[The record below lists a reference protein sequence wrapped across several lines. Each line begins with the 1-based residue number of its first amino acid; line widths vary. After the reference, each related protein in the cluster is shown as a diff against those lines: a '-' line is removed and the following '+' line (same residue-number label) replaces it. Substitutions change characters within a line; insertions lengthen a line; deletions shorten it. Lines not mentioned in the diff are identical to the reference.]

1 MTIARHESPLPF
13 ESRRCGR
20 WPVIGCHRPASWSD
34 ASGSARSRCS
44 VRCAHSREGLVETQ
58 SGEGTFVARRPAAG
72 APDVAWQT
80 SALGTALADTGP
92 LLELVSPRPLEA
104 NSLSGGYLPP
114 DLQPTALLMKAMTRA
129 QRRPG
134 AWGTVPV
141 SGLPELREWFP
152 SEVANGGN
160 AGDVVIATGGQA
172 ALTSALRAV
181 CEPGGAMVLESPT
194 YLGAIAAARASGLRI
209 VPIAGRWDGPDPR
222 RPTCRRCSPPSPT
235 SPVTTRFCGMT

>member
-20 WPVIGCHRPASWSD
+20 CDRLPSTRQLVRRFGVSPVTVQRALRTLAG
-34 ASGSARSRCS
+34 
-44 VRCAHSREGLVETQ
+44 EGLVETR

-160 AGDVVIATGGQA
+160 AGDVVIAAGGQA